1 MDKIEIDG
9 LLWDIPRKED
19 VTKWNYREWKEA
31 RSTYREFWLER
42 YIKEGMRVYRESRL
56 LQMKNGT
63 SASLDGRKL
72 KDADLETA
80 RKVFKTIEDM
90 RG

>member
-1 MDKIEIDG
+1 MDKMEIG
-9 LLWDIPRKED
+9 GFYWDVPRKED
-19 VTKWNYREWKEA
+19 ITKWNYREWKEA

-42 YIKEGMRVYRESRL
+42 YVKEGMRAYRESRL

-72 KDADLETA
+72 KDADLENA
-80 RKVFKTIEDM
+80 KKVFRMIDDL